1 MIDYIKNYNI
11 NSLEYEYVL
20 SNLRRDVLDLFVV
33 NEEYIKEN
41 IESLMEFGIKSGIAK
56 SIVTRP
62 DIFLLDKE
70 LLMENLSKIDKK
82 IVVNIAMKSP
92 EDLILLGI

>member
-1 MIDYIKNYNI
+1 MIDYLKNYNI

-20 SNLRRDVLDLFVV
+20 SNLRKDVLDLFVI

-41 IESLMEFGIKSGIAK
+41 IEALMEFGIKSGMAK
-56 SIVTRP
+56 LIVTRP

-70 LLMENLSKIDKK
+70 LLIENLSKIDKK

>member
-56 SIVTRP
+56 LIVTRP

-82 IVVNIAMKSP
+82 IVVNI
-92 EDLILLGI
+92 LIVCII